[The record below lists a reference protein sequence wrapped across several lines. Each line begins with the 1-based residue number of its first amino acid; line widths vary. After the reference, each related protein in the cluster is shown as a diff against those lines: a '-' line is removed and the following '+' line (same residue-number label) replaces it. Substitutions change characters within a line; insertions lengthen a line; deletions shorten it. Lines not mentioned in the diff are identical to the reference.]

1 MFLQT
6 FLAKNDDFTA
16 LKSGMNPEQLV
27 VAEDEKNIYKI
38 GRIRFQ
44 PAWRDLSAGS
54 LKAPR
59 IDNSLGLSIKN
70 PEEPLEIDGL
80 IYPFMTP
87 IGTTLATRRPIPTS
101 WEVRTTS
108 STSL

>member
-1 MFLQT
+1 LPEPFEMFLQT

-44 PAWRDLSAGS
+44 PA
-54 LKAPR
+54 
-59 IDNSLGLSIKN
+59 
-70 PEEPLEIDGL
+70 
-80 IYPFMTP
+80 
-87 IGTTLATRRPIPTS
+87 
-101 WEVRTTS
+101 
-108 STSL
+108 